1 MHVRYRV
8 LLEKG
13 IEMMKRT
20 LALGEKTGVGAG
32 VDEARRDAEGRDGS
46 ALEEEKAMIAK
57 FPFTE
62 EELQKALEIMK
73 KKAAD
78 DQAKAAKK

>member
-1 MHVRYRV
+1 
-8 LLEKG
+8 
-13 IEMMKRT
+13 MKRAET
-20 LALGEKTGVGAG
+20 LEVEMDK
-32 VDEARRDAEGRDGS
+32 
-46 ALEEEKAMIAK
+46 ALEDEKAVIAK

-78 DQAKAAKK
+78 DQAKAAAKK